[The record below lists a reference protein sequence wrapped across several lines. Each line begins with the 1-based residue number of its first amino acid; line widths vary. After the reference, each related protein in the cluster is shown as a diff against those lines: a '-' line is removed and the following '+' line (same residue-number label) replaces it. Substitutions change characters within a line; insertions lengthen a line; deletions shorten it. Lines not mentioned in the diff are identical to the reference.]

1 MSGSLAL
8 PEQSEDVR
16 ARFARIKARE
26 EILQVRGLVKRV
38 PSGSGERTI
47 LGGIDLVTHRREFL
61 CVVGPSGCG
70 KSTLIRTIAGLE
82 EAQGGDILVTGRPVH
97 GPGPDRAMVFQGY
110 TLFPWLSVLRNVM
123 FGLEMAGLPKAEA
136 DRQARQWLTLV
147 GLEPYADAYPA
158 QLSGGMKQRVA
169 IARALAIQPR
179 ILLMDEPFSALD
191 ARTRARMQAYLVDI
205 WRKIDVTILFITHD
219 LDEAVLLADRILVL
233 KANPGEVVE
242 LMEVPALRPP
252 GGRSLDDPA
261 LEATLARL
269 ESLIHAHEQAGA
281 EDDEPAPPVVKLDSV
296 GHGVD

>member
-1 MSGSLAL
+1 
-8 PEQSEDVR
+8 
-16 ARFARIKARE
+16 
-26 EILQVRGLVKRV
+26 
-38 PSGSGERTI
+38 
-47 LGGIDLVTHRREFL
+47 
-61 CVVGPSGCG
+61 
-70 KSTLIRTIAGLE
+70 
-82 EAQGGDILVTGRPVH
+82 
-97 GPGPDRAMVFQGY
+97 
-110 TLFPWLSVLRNVM
+110 
-123 FGLEMAGLPKAEA
+123 
-136 DRQARQWLTLV
+136 
-147 GLEPYADAYPA
+147 
-158 QLSGGMKQRVA
+158 MKQRVA

-261 LEATLARL
+261 LKATLARL
-269 ESLIHAHEQAGA
+269 ESLIHAHEQAVA
-281 EDDEPAPPVVKLDSV
+281 EDDEPAPPVVKLDSI